1 MDEQL
6 PHTRLTQD
14 LLKAGRRKTAAKNHN
29 ARVAEQ
35 MARAERGETIC
46 LSDLFAAKEELTVD
60 ALKREG
66 EFDG

>member
-35 MARAERGETIC
+35 MARAKAGETIN
-46 LSDLFAAKEELTVD
+46 LSDLMGAKDELIVD
-60 ALKREG
+60 ALGDER
-66 EFDG
+66 DG